1 MGNAAELLVHKNDDA
16 GIIAKQSVLTEQNIR
31 RYGLEKYRNEPK
43 DHLSYRIRQAIRK
56 EENLK
61 KPKAKLTIAHR
72 GKSTQESEKKDFF
85 KDVEELIKMHRE
97 CMENFY
103 SIDHPVFDEIAE
115 IYGQI
120 GKLQLKHE
128 LISLEELLKGGMS

>member
-1 MGNAAELLVHKNDDA
+1 MGNAAELLVHKNDGA

-61 KPKAKLTIAHR
+61 KPKTKLTVAHR
-72 GKSTQESEKKDFF
+72 GKPTQESEKKDFF
-85 KDVEELIKMHRE
+85 KDVEELIRMHRE

-103 SIDHPVFDEIAE
+103 SVNHPVFEEISALF
-115 IYGQI
+115 IKI
-120 GKLQLKHE
+120 GE
-128 LISLEELLKGGMS
+128 LESRHKFVSLEELLKGGMS